1 MYPDHT
7 QTIVFSP
14 TGTTRNVLRSVQEGL
29 GARSWSEL
37 DLTRRAASQEPTD
50 PESDTGGVAI
60 IGLPVYAGRIPELA
74 AKRLSRVQGMG
85 RKAVLVV
92 VYGNRAYDDAL
103 RELRDLSLELGFLPV
118 AAAAFVGEHSFSTM
132 ECPIAEGRPDQSDL
146 KLAFQF
152 GENVREKLL
161 EIQNRELN
169 AMQLEVPGNFPY
181 REGMQPAPI
190 SPETD
195 PAQCV
200 LCGAC
205 IEACPVEA
213 ISLRG
218 ETLET
223 DKMLCLRCCACTRIC
238 PTGARAMLHPRIL
251 ELGRVLHEKHAL
263 RREPEFFFVGE
274 TLTGEKP

>member
-1 MYPDHT
+1 MYPDHA

-14 TGTTRNVLRSVQEGL
+14 TGTTRNVLRSIQKGL
-29 GARSWSEL
+29 GPRTWSEL
-37 DLTRRAASQEPTD
+37 DLTRHAATQEPTD
-50 PESDTGGVAI
+50 RESDAEGLAI

-74 AKRLSRVQGMG
+74 AKRLSGVRGMK

-103 RELRDLSLELGFLPV
+103 RELRDLSQELGFLPV
-118 AAAAFVGEHSFSTM
+118 AAAAFVGEHSFSTRQ
-132 ECPIAEGRPDQSDL
+132 CPIAEGRPDQSDL

-152 GENVREKLL
+152 GENVRKKLL
-161 EIQNRELN
+161 EIQNSALN
-169 AMQLEVPGNFPY
+169 APPLEVPGNFPY
-181 REGMQPAPI
+181 RQGMQPAPI

-205 IEACPVEA
+205 VEACPVEA
-213 ISLRG
+213 ISLCD

-238 PTGARAMLHPRIL
+238 PTGARAMLHPSIL
-251 ELGRVLHEKHAL
+251 ELGRVLHEKHAT
-263 RREPEFFFVGE
+263 RREPEFFFVAQ
-274 TLTGEKP
+274 PAR